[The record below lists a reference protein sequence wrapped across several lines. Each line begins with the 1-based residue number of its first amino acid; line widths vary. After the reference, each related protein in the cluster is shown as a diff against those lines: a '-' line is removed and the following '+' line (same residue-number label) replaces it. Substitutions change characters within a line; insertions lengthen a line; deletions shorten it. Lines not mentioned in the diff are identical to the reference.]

1 MSGDNG
7 SWEDTDAARLL
18 SCRRQ
23 QKLTFFKTASAPI
36 DKAVTKR
43 RLTSILVPAS
53 IAAACAR
60 PGSEKPAVESLA
72 S

>member
-1 MSGDNG
+1 MVA
-7 SWEDTDAARLL
+7 EKIPTLL
-18 SCRRQ
+18 ACCPAGVSK
-23 QKLTFFKTASAPI
+23 KLTFFKTASAPI